1 MSRSLNKVM
10 LIGNLTKDPVVRY
23 TGKGTAVASFSIAT
37 NRSWVDPSSNE
48 KVDEVEFHNL
58 VVWNKLAEIAEQYL
72 KKGDKAYFE
81 GRLQTRKWQGEDGN
95 DRYSTEVVV
104 ENMLMLGGKAGGS
117 SYSDDDEAPARK
129 PSKKSSSKKSD
140 NSVTEVE
147 DISDDIPF

>member
-37 NRSWVDPSSNE
+37 NRSWVDQSSNE

-140 NSVTEVE
+140 TSVTEVE